1 LAISPE
7 QALLNPTSIL
17 ITGAAGGIG
26 TALAKAY
33 AAPGIHLFLGDIEAD
48 RLESLAS
55 QCRSLGA
62 QTWST
67 AVDVTNRE
75 AMATW
80 ITQSHQVR
88 PLDLVIALAGISC
101 GTFSREETPEETRAV
116 FDVNLDGMLN
126 TVEPAI
132 SLFRQRGRGQIA
144 VTSSLAGI
152 RGFPVAPSYCAT
164 KAAIRVYGEGL
175 RSRLHRENISVAVI
189 NPAFVKSP
197 MTDANPYPMPFLVS
211 ADRAARII
219 KNKLAKGKARICF
232 PWPFA
237 VGGFLFSLVP
247 PSWIDRFIKLK

>member
-1 LAISPE
+1 LRN
-7 QALLNPTSIL
+7 ALSIL

-26 TALAKAY
+26 SALAKAY
-33 AAPGIHLFLGDIEAD
+33 AAPGVHLFLGDIEAE
-48 RLESLAS
+48 RLESIAS

-67 AVDVTNRE
+67 PVDVTDRK

-80 ITQSHQVR
+80 ITQSHQIR
-88 PLDLVIALAGISC
+88 PLDLIIALAGISR
-101 GTFSREETPEETRAV
+101 GTFSREETPEETREV
-116 FDVNLDGMLN
+116 FGVNLDGMLN

-132 SLFRQRGRGQIA
+132 LLFRQNGRGQIGL
-144 VTSSLAGI
+144 TSSLAGI
-152 RGFPVAPSYCAT
+152 RGFPVAPSYRAT

-189 NPAFVKSP
+189 NPAFVKSS

-211 ADRAARII
+211 AERAARII

-237 VGGFLFSLVP
+237 VGAFFFSLVP
-247 PSWIDRFIKLK
+247 PSWIDRFIRLK

>member
-1 LAISPE
+1 VFNA
-7 QALLNPTSIL
+7 TSIL

-33 AAPGIHLFLGDIEAD
+33 AAPGVHLFLGDIEIEP
-48 RLESLAS
+48 LERLAS

-62 QTWST
+62 QTWSN
-67 AVDVTNRE
+67 AIDVTDRE
-75 AMATW
+75 AMASW
-80 ITQSHQVR
+80 ITQSHQIR
-88 PLDLVIALAGISC
+88 PLDLIIALAGISR
-101 GTFSREETPEETRAV
+101 GTFSREETSEETRAV
-116 FDVNLDGMLN
+116 FGVNLDGMLN

-132 SLFRQRGRGQIA
+132 PLFRQRGKGQIA
-144 VTSSLAGI
+144 LTSSLAGI

-175 RSRLHRENISVAVI
+175 RARLLRENILVAVI

-211 ADRAARII
+211 AERAARII

-237 VGGFLFSLVP
+237 VGAYLLSLAP
-247 PSWIDRFIKLK
+247 PPWIDRFIRLK

>member
-1 LAISPE
+1 
-7 QALLNPTSIL
+7 LLNALSVL

-33 AAPGIHLFLGDIEAD
+33 AAPGVYLFLGDIRAE

-55 QCRSLGA
+55 QCRSLEA

-67 AVDVTNRE
+67 VVDVTNRK

-80 ITQSHQVR
+80 ITQSHQIR
-88 PLDLVIALAGISC
+88 PLDLIIALAGISR

-116 FDVNLDGMLN
+116 FAVNLDGMLN

-132 SLFRQRGRGQIA
+132 SLFRRRGRGQIA
-144 VTSSLAGI
+144 LMSSLAGSL
-152 RGFPVAPSYCAT
+152 GFPVAPSYCAT

-175 RSRLHRENISVAVI
+175 RSRLLRENILVSVI
-189 NPAFVKSP
+189 NPGFVKSS
-197 MTDANPYPMPFLVS
+197 MTDANPYPMPFRLS
-211 ADRAARII
+211 AERAARII
-219 KNKLAKGKARICF
+219 KDKLAKGKARICF
-232 PWPFA
+232 PGPLA
-237 VGGFLFSLVP
+237 AGAFLLSLVP

>member
-1 LAISPE
+1 M
-7 QALLNPTSIL
+7 LNASSIL

-33 AAPGIHLFLGDIEAD
+33 AAPGVHLFLGDIEAE
-48 RLESLAS
+48 RLGSLAS
-55 QCRSLGA
+55 QCRSLEA

-67 AVDVTNRE
+67 VVDVTNRK

-80 ITQSHQVR
+80 ITQSHQIR
-88 PLDLVIALAGISC
+88 PLDLIIALAGISR

-116 FDVNLDGMLN
+116 FAVNLDGMLN

-132 SLFRQRGRGQIA
+132 PLFRQRGRGQIA
-144 VTSSLAGI
+144 LMSSLAGC

-175 RSRLHRENISVAVI
+175 RSRLLRENILVSVI
-189 NPAFVKSP
+189 NPGFVKSP
-197 MTDANPYPMPFLVS
+197 MTDANPYPMPFRLS
-211 ADRAARII
+211 AERAARII

-232 PWPFA
+232 PGPLA
-237 VGGFLFSLVP
+237 AGAFLLSLVP

>member
-1 LAISPE
+1 V
-7 QALLNPTSIL
+7 LNATSIL

-33 AAPGIHLFLGDIEAD
+33 AAPGVYLFLGDIEAEP
-48 RLESLAS
+48 LENLAS

-62 QTWST
+62 QVWGTP
-67 AVDVTNRE
+67 VDVTDRE
-75 AMATW
+75 AMAAW
-80 ITQSHQVR
+80 INQSHQIQ

-116 FDVNLDGMLN
+116 FGVNLDGMLN
-126 TVEPAI
+126 TLEPAI
-132 SLFRQRGRGQIA
+132 PLFRQQGKGQIA
-144 VTSSLAGI
+144 FTSSLAGI

-175 RSRLHRENISVAVI
+175 RARLQRENILVAVI
-189 NPAFVKSP
+189 DPAFVKSP

-211 ADRAARII
+211 AERAAQII
-219 KNKLAKGKARICF
+219 KKKLAKGRARICF

-237 VGGFLFSLVP
+237 VGTFILSLVP
-247 PSWIDRFIKLK
+247 PSWIDKAIKLK

>member
-1 LAISPE
+1 MLKAS
-7 QALLNPTSIL
+7 SIL

-33 AAPGIHLFLGDIEAD
+33 AAPGVHLFLGDIEAE

-55 QCRSLGA
+55 QCRSLEA

-67 AVDVTNRE
+67 VVDVTNRQ

-80 ITQSHQVR
+80 ITQSHQIR
-88 PLDLVIALAGISC
+88 PLDLIIALAGISR

-116 FDVNLDGMLN
+116 FAVNLDGMLN

-132 SLFRQRGRGQIA
+132 SLFRRRGRGQIA
-144 VTSSLAGI
+144 LMSSLAGS

-164 KAAIRVYGEGL
+164 KAAVRVYGEGL
-175 RSRLHRENISVAVI
+175 RSRLLRENIVVSVI
-189 NPAFVKSP
+189 NPGFVKSP
-197 MTDANPYPMPFLVS
+197 MTDANPYPMPFRLS
-211 ADRAARII
+211 AERAARII
-219 KNKLAKGKARICF
+219 KNNLAKGKARICF
-232 PWPFA
+232 PVPFA
-237 VGGFLFSLVP
+237 TAAFLLSLVP